1 MKTDRGHSQEWPHWP
16 TGIVAAPVILT
27 GGSFFNAQ
35 LRPRRQ
41 GLKVLGVIKVD
52 FQVNGETYFL
62 SLAENERHWEVFVST
77 ETRARPVPVYEDA
90 PEFRELAIVVE
101 EDKGR
106 RRLPN

>member
-1 MKTDRGHSQEWPHWP
+1 MTDERRDLAHRNSPKATGFISNRGM
-16 TGIVAAPVILT
+16 
-27 GGSFFNAQ
+27 
-35 LRPRRQ
+35 
-41 GLKVLGVIKVD
+41 IKVD

-77 ETRARPVPVYEDA
+77 ETGARPVPVYEDA
-90 PEFRELAIVVE
+90 PEFRDLTIVVE